1 MKNKKHGWETQCKH
15 FWFFM
20 YWEKETLQK
29 YFKKDIIK

>member
-1 MKNKKHGWETQCKH
+1 MDGKHNANIH